1 MGKLKNRVK
10 KRQMAV
16 RRESESKNFD
26 ALKCKMKELVD
37 EQKYVEAMD
46 VMAEIAGIKRADA
59 DIMYWGALCY
69 FETGDYDR
77 AAKWINNVLAYV
89 PHHLKAELLLANI
102 CMINERENDG
112 LKIIENVL
120 QQYMD
125 KLDQQDKSN
134 LEDMLVYYRY
144 GNPAE
149 LQDFPDIQKFLGL
162 EAAEKEMGNEHTNE
176 DSSAASILSELRTVM
191 DKHDVAKDT
200 FTNNEEVCHEQADD
214 TLDVSATLEKVMAKN
229 ISLLEKAKLLNMF
242 AGACYQKGDLQP
254 AFDLLSAALEIDG
267 YNADILK
274 NMAYV
279 CLSAGEKEQALEFA
293 SKLPMVDFALLY
305 AMRHEC

>member
-16 RRESESKNFD
+16 RMESESKNFD
-26 ALKCKMKELVD
+26 ALKCKMHELVD

-46 VMAEIAGIKRADA
+46 VMAEIADIKQIDA

-77 AAKWINNVLAYV
+77 SAKWINNVLAYV

-112 LKIIENVL
+112 LQIIDNVL
-120 QQYMD
+120 QQSLD

-162 EAAEKEMGNEHTNE
+162 EAAEEEMGNEHTNE
-176 DSSAASILSELRTVM
+176 DSSAAFILSELRTVM
-191 DKHDVAKDT
+191 DNHDVAKDT

-214 TLDVSATLEKVMAKN
+214 KLDVSATLEKVMAKN
-229 ISLLEKAKLLNMF
+229 ISLLEKIKLLNMF

-254 AFDLLSAALEIDG
+254 AFDLLSAALELDG

>member
-16 RRESESKNFD
+16 RMESESKNFD

-149 LQDFPDIQKFLGL
+149 LQAFPDIQKFLGL
-162 EAAEKEMGNEHTNE
+162 EATEEEMGNEHTNE
-176 DSSAASILSELRTVM
+176 DSSAAFILSELRTVM

-229 ISLLEKAKLLNMF
+229 ISLLEKVKLLNMF
-242 AGACYQKGDLQP
+242 AGACYQKGDLQS
-254 AFDLLSAALEIDG
+254 AFDLLSAALELDG
-267 YNADILK
+267 YDADLLK

-305 AMRHEC
+305 AMQHEC